1 MSPILDACLGLD
13 STIRD
18 AMGRIDESDS
28 KIALVVDEDGS
39 LVDTITDGD
48 VRRALLRGL
57 GPEAPV
63 GEIKRMKGGSITETP
78 VTAAVGTRRSALL
91 RLMRKHSVNQVPLV
105 DEHLR
110 VVGLATRKQLTAG
123 EDLPVRAVVMGGG
136 YGTRL
141 GTLTE
146 NIPKPMLPVGDRPL
160 LELIVEQLREA
171 GILNI
176 VVTTHYKR
184 EVIEDYFGDG
194 SDFGVEMS
202 YIAEDE
208 PLGTAGSL
216 GLLPPSDELVLV
228 INGDV
233 LSRIDYRAVVDF
245 HREHRADVTIALRQ
259 HELTVPYGVVDVD
272 GVTVT
277 SISEKPVLRNF
288 ISAGVYLLAPDVC
301 RTVPR
306 GRTADMP
313 DVIRGVIDDGGTVIG
328 FPVREYWLDIGHMAN
343 YMAAQHAVGPDGE
356 AG

>member
-1 MSPILDACLGLD
+1 MSPILDVCIGLD

-18 AMGRIDESDS
+18 AMSRIDESDS

-48 VRRALLRGL
+48 VRRALLGGL
-57 GPEAPV
+57 GPEAAV
-63 GEIKRMKGGSITETP
+63 GEIKRMKGGSIAETP
-78 VTAAVGTRRSALL
+78 VTAAVSTRRSALL
-91 RLMRKHSVNQVPLV
+91 RLMRKHSINQVPLV

-110 VVGLATRKQLTAG
+110 VVGLATRKEITAS
-123 EDLPVRAVVMGGG
+123 EELPVRAVVMGGG
-136 YGTRL
+136 FGTRL
-141 GTLTE
+141 GKLTE

-160 LELIVEQLREA
+160 LELIVGQLRDA
-171 GILNI
+171 GIGDI

-194 SDFGVEMS
+194 ADFGVRMA
-202 YIAEDE
+202 YIAEEE

-216 GLLPPSDELVLV
+216 SLLPPSNELILV
-228 INGDV
+228 VNGDV
-233 LSRIDYRAVVDF
+233 LSRIDYRSVVDF
-245 HREHRADVTIALRQ
+245 HREHHADVTIALRQ
-259 HELTVPYGVVDVD
+259 HELTVPYGVVDTD

-277 SISEKPVLRNF
+277 GISEKPVLRNF

-301 RTVPR
+301 RSVPC
-306 GRTADMP
+306 GRVVDMP
-313 DVIRGVIDDGGTVIG
+313 EVISNVIDSGGTVIG

-343 YMAAQHAVGPDGE
+343 YMAAQHAVGEDGE

>member
-1 MSPILDACLGLD
+1 MSPILDVCVGLD
-13 STIRD
+13 GTIRD
-18 AMGRIDESDS
+18 AMSRIDESNS

-57 GPEAPV
+57 GADAPV
-63 GEIKRMKGGSITETP
+63 GEIKRMKGGSIAETP

-91 RLMRKHSVNQVPLV
+91 RLMRKHSINQVPLV

-110 VVGLATRKQLTAG
+110 VVGLVARKELTAS

-136 YGTRL
+136 FGTRL
-141 GTLTE
+141 GQLTE

-160 LELIVEQLREA
+160 LELIVGQLRES
-171 GILNI
+171 GIGDI

-194 SDFGVEMS
+194 SDFGVRMS

-216 GLLPPSDELVLV
+216 SLLPATEELVMV
-228 INGDV
+228 VNGDV
-233 LSRIDYRAVVDF
+233 LSRIDYRSVVDF
-245 HREHRADVTIALRQ
+245 HREHHADVTIALRQ
-259 HELTVPYGVVDVD
+259 HELTVPYGVVDID

-277 SISEKPVLRNF
+277 GISEKPILRNF

-301 RTVPR
+301 HSVPR
-306 GRTADMP
+306 GRVVDMP
-313 DVIRGVIDDGGTVIG
+313 EVITDVIDRGGTVIG

-343 YMAAQHAVGPDGE
+343 YMAAQHAVGRDGE